1 MSRIIR
7 NLLVCALALSANL
20 PIAAYAATE
29 GGHTESIE
37 IDLENKSVLQRGA
50 KYFVNYCQSCHS
62 ATYMRY
68 SRLAEDLEIDPNL
81 VEQNLIFGDL
91 EIGDT
96 MTTAMP
102 EQDAAAWFGNAP
114 PDLTLVAR
122 SHGVDWLYSYLKNF
136 YLDPARP
143 QGVNNLTYPDVAMP
157 HVLGALQGWQ
167 KPVYEKSKDA
177 NGERVISHLELVQ
190 PGILTPAEYD
200 RLVRELVTFLAY
212 VGEPALMSRAQIG
225 TWVILFLGVL
235 LVLSYLLKKEYWKD
249 VH

>member
-7 NLLVCALALSANL
+7 NLLVCALSANL

-37 IDLENKSVLQRGA
+37 IDLENSVLQRGA

-68 SRLAEDLEIDPNL
+68 SRLAEDLEIDPKL
-81 VEQNLIFGDL
+81 VEQNLIFGDQD
-91 EIGDT
+91 IDDT

-102 EQDAAAWFGNAP
+102 AQDATSWFGNAP
-114 PDLTLVAR
+114 PDLTLVTR

-143 QGVNNLTYPDVAMP
+143 QGVNNLTDPDVAMP

-167 KPVYEKSKDA
+167 KPVYEKDA
-177 NGERVISHLELVQ
+177 NGERVISHLELVG
-190 PGILTPAEYD
+190 PGVLTPAEYD

-225 TWVILFLGVL
+225 TWVLLYLSVL

>member
-1 MSRIIR
+1 MRK
-7 NLLVCALALSANL
+7 LLVCALALSAAL
-20 PIAAYAATE
+20 PGITYAASD

-68 SRLAEDLEIDPNL
+68 SRMAEDLEIDPKL
-81 VEQNLIFGDL
+81 VEQNLIFGEQ

-96 MTTAMP
+96 MSSSMS
-102 EQDAAAWFGNAP
+102 EQDAAKWFGNTP

-122 SHGVDWLYSYLKNF
+122 SLGTDYLYSYLKNF
-136 YLDPARP
+136 YLDPSRP
-143 QGVNNLTYPDVAMP
+143 LGVNNLTYPGVAMP

-177 NGERVISHLELVQ
+177 NGEKVISHLELVE
-190 PGILTPAEYD
+190 PGVLTPAQYD
-200 RLVRELVTFLAY
+200 RLVTDLVTFLAY

-225 TWVILFLGVL
+225 TWVLLFLGVL